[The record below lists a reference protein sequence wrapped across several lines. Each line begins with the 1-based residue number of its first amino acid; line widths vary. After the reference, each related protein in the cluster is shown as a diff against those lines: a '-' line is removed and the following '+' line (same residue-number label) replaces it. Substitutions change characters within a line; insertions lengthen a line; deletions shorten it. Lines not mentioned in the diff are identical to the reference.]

1 METYCVMNGELWVP
15 GKVDLVTFISAPQD
29 LAQDLSH
36 DSYSITYV
44 LN

>member
-1 METYCVMNGELWVP
+1 MMNGELWVP